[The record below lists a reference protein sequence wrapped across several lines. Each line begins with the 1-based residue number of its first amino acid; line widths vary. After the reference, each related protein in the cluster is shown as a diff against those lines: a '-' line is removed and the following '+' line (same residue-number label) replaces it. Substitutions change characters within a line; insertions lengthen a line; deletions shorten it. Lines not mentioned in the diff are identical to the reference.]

1 MVLAAYRKSALL
13 RCSAHLVRLGLA
25 RRRPYSADGANL
37 TMMDPDSDVPQPR
50 IPLLITYNNGD
61 GRSFATAVA
70 TRSPDYARSTRTTI
84 LRFM

>member
-1 MVLAAYRKSALL
+1 
-13 RCSAHLVRLGLA
+13 
-25 RRRPYSADGANL
+25 
-37 TMMDPDSDVPQPR
+37 MMDPDSDVPQPR